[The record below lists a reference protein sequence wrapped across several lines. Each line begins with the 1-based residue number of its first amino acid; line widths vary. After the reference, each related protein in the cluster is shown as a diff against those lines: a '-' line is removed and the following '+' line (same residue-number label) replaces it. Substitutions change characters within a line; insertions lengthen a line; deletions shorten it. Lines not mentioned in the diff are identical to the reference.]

1 MNIRRITYLLAVLFS
16 FKSSYS
22 QFSWLNYAKQA
33 GASRGKTFTRDAY
46 TFSVAGTGTLAGNT
60 MNAKVSHF
68 GPLRG
73 SDETNYS
80 INCATGA
87 ANQIHTSTEYFT
99 TGQLDPCYYY
109 CPPVD
114 DPSLVTAG

>member
-1 MNIRRITYLLAVLFS
+1 MPNNSGKMNIRRFTLIIIALFC
-16 FKSSYS
+16 FRNGYS

-46 TFSVAGTGTLAGNT
+46 TFSVGGTGTLSGNT
-60 MNAKVSHF
+60 MNAKVSHY

-80 INCATGA
+80 ISCATGA
-87 ANQIHTSTEYFT
+87 ANQIHISTEYFT
-99 TGQLDPCYYY
+99 TGQ
-109 CPPVD
+109 
-114 DPSLVTAG
+114 

>member
-1 MNIRRITYLLAVLFS
+1 MKLKRFTFLVLALFFFTNS
-16 FKSSYS
+16 HA

-60 MNAKVSHF
+60 MSAKVSHY

-80 INCATGA
+80 ASCATGA
-87 ANQIHTSTEYFT
+87 ANQLHTSTEYFT
-99 TGQLDPCYYY
+99 TG
-109 CPPVD
+109 
-114 DPSLVTAG
+114 